1 MADFVFLRE
10 QLQAL
15 SPTTPGVNVMLMGPA
30 GTGKTHSIGTLVETG
45 LEVFYI
51 GMEPGLESLNGY
63 FTDRGLPIPDNLHT
77 HLVESQT
84 ASFAELISAATKV
97 NTMNLESLAKS
108 TDMARDKYNQFIG
121 LLRALSDFK
130 DQRTGEAF
138 GPVDKWPASRALVID
153 GLTGICNA
161 AMSLVIGGKPVR
173 SQSDWGIAQSQVE
186 ALIRK
191 LCNDCKCHFVL
202 ISHVERETDQVLG
215 GVKIMAS
222 ALGKALAPKLPP
234 MFSDVVLCVR
244 EGTAWKW
251 DTASA
256 VADVKTR
263 SLPIAGNNP
272 PDFRPVMQKWAQR
285 FAAFTAPAGVETSVD
300 KK

>member
-1 MADFVFLRE
+1 MKSALPLTAD
-10 QLQAL
+10 AL
-15 SPTTPGVNVMLMGPA
+15 AGLNPTTPGVNVMLMGPA
-30 GTGKTHSIGTLVETG
+30 GTGKTHSIGTLVESG
-45 LEVFYI
+45 LEVFYV

-63 FTDRGLPIPDNLHT
+63 FTDKGKELPANLHT

-84 ASFAELISAATKV
+84 ASFAELIGAATKV

-108 TDMARDKYNQFIG
+108 TDMNRDKYNQFIG
-121 LLRALSDFK
+121 LLKCLSNFV

-138 GPVDKWPASRALVID
+138 GPVDSWPASRVVVID
-153 GLTGICNA
+153 GLTGICTA

-186 ALIRK
+186 NLIRK

-202 ISHVERETDQVLG
+202 IAHVERETDQVLG

-244 EGTAWKW
+244 EGTNWKW

-256 VADVKTR
+256 IADVKTR
-263 SLPIAGNNP
+263 SLPYAGNNP
-272 PDFRPVMQKWAQR
+272 PDFRPVVEKWVQR
-285 FAAFTAPAGVETSVD
+285 FAAFAVSLAGSPEE
-300 KK
+300 K